1 MQFANNK
8 FIATLVIS
16 NIVAF
21 SVIFILIWMLWDN
34 GDTINNQ
41 PLSTANISQPEKSK
55 PATQP
60 KMIQKKT
67 VTIVDEI
74 AQEVKLA
81 NLAPDETA
89 NLDSSDTGKLSDK
102 EYISAF
108 KQTENDQKAVLSYT
122 EKEVTTIQASN
133 KTSNTKNSSNKKDKN
148 NLNVVDVSQFKE
160 DTEKRKT
167 LAQRVSSLVS
177 ESTNNQVNS
186 PNKNPEWQ
194 DYLKTLNV
202 EGAERKN
209 EMRTI
214 RVKRGET
221 LWRISIR
228 AYGSGFRYK
237 DIFKANPHL
246 TSPHSITTG
255 EILRVPL

>member
-1 MQFANNK
+1 MQFSNNK

-21 SVIFILIWMLWDN
+21 SVIFMLIWMLWSD
-34 GDTINNQ
+34 GGTINNQ
-41 PLSTANISQPEKSK
+41 LLSTTNISQSDKSE
-55 PATQP
+55 PTASP
-60 KMIQKKT
+60 KIIQKKT

-74 AQEVKLA
+74 AQEVRLA

-102 EYISAF
+102 EYIRAF
-108 KQTENDQKAVLSYT
+108 KQTENSQKVVPSYT
-122 EKEVTTIQASN
+122 EKEVATVEAS
-133 KTSNTKNSSNKKDKN
+133 DKN
-148 NLNVVDVSQFKE
+148 NSTRKKSNNSFNIVDVSQPRKKAE
-160 DTEKRKT
+160 EKKT

-177 ESTNNQVNS
+177 ESTKS
-186 PNKNPEWQ
+186 HAASSNKNPRWQ

-209 EMRTI
+209 EMRI
-214 RVKRGET
+214 IKVKRGET

-228 AYGSGFRYK
+228 AYGTGFRYK
-237 DIFKANPHL
+237 DIFRANPHL
-246 TSPHSITTG
+246 TSPHSIVSG

>member
-34 GDTINNQ
+34 GDTINNP
-41 PLSTANISQPEKSK
+41 PLSTTNISQPEKSK

-102 EYISAF
+102 EYIRAF
-108 KQTENDQKAVLSYT
+108 KKTENNQKAILSYT
-122 EKEVTTIQASN
+122 EKEVATIQASN
-133 KTSNTKNSSNKKDKN
+133 KTASTKNSTDGKDKN
-148 NLNVVDVSQFKE
+148 NLNIVDVSQLRGDKKE
-160 DTEKRKT
+160 HKT

-177 ESTNNQVNS
+177 ESRNNHTNS
-186 PNKNPEWQ
+186 PNTNPRWQ
-194 DYLKTLNV
+194 DYLKKLDL
-202 EGAERKN
+202 EGAKRKN
-209 EMRTI
+209 EMRI
-214 RVKRGET
+214 IKVKRGET

-228 AYGSGFRYK
+228 AYGTGFRYK

-246 TSPHSITTG
+246 TSPHSIVSG

>member
-21 SVIFILIWMLWDN
+21 SVIFMLIWMLWSD
-34 GDTINNQ
+34 GGTINNQ
-41 PLSTANISQPEKSK
+41 LLSTTNISQSDKSE
-55 PATQP
+55 PTASP
-60 KMIQKKT
+60 KIIQKKT

-74 AQEVKLA
+74 AQEVRLA

-102 EYISAF
+102 EYIRAF
-108 KQTENDQKAVLSYT
+108 KQTENSQKVVPSYT
-122 EKEVTTIQASN
+122 EKEVATVEAS
-133 KTSNTKNSSNKKDKN
+133 DKN
-148 NLNVVDVSQFKE
+148 NSTRKKSNNSFNIVDVSQPRKKAE
-160 DTEKRKT
+160 EKKT

-177 ESTNNQVNS
+177 ESTKS
-186 PNKNPEWQ
+186 HAASSNKNPRWQ

-209 EMRTI
+209 EMRI
-214 RVKRGET
+214 IKVKRGET

-228 AYGSGFRYK
+228 AYGTGFRYK
-237 DIFKANPHL
+237 DIFRANPHL
-246 TSPHSITTG
+246 TSPHSIVSG